1 MKCTE
6 TKELLVAYF
15 EGLLEDSEQ
24 KAVEEHLK
32 DCSACQAELQE
43 LKGLQDRLVT
53 NGKALA
59 QSNLEE
65 DVMNQVI
72 REQNTRLKAAARA
85 SDALKIRRTIM
96 KSSITRIAAAAMI
109 IVAVLVGISQFTG
122 GTVTFAQAIE
132 PILKAQTIVFDLVIG
147 NDETSPVMHEVVS
160 DSLIRRTISN
170 MPNMVMIIDMDNNNM
185 LALDTA
191 GKTASYVE
199 LGQLAQKTENYI
211 ESIRRIIIDLQDG
224 LDIERLAEREIDGK
238 NAIGFKGRN
247 DTGSIIIWA
256 DPKTALPIK
265 IELEREQWPA
275 IFKNFEFDPQIEQI
289 SMEIPEGYTQDKAQ
303 LDLSDADEQD
313 LIESLRI
320 WAKFLL
326 NGVFPDA
333 IGTEAYMNQIGVL
346 GHKIPTLDIPE
357 SEKEQVGFQF
367 AKGMI
372 FLQNF
377 ELGDQWHYAGKGVNL
392 GDANTAIF
400 WYQPQGSETYRV
412 IYGDLSVKD
421 VAEENLPN

>member
-6 TKELLVAYF
+6 SKELLVAYF

-24 KAVEEHLK
+24 QAVEEHLK

-43 LKGLQDRLVT
+43 LKGLHDRLVT

-59 QSNLEE
+59 QSNLEK

-72 REQNTRLKAAARA
+72 REQNVRLKAAARA

-170 MPNMVMIIDMDNNNM
+170 MPDMVMIIDMDNNNM

-199 LGQLAQKTENYI
+199 LGQLAEKTENYI
-211 ESIRRIIIDLQDG
+211 ESIRRIIIDLQGG

-421 VAEENLPN
+421 VAEENLSN